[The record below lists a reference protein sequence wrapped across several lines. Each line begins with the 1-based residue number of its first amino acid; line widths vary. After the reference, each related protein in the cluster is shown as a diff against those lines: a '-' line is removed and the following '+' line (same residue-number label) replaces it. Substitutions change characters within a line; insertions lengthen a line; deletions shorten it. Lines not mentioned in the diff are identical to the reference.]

1 MHGTLGPFAMRH
13 RPRLPFRAV
22 NRRDS
27 EHHDPS
33 LQRHHLLPSQLLSI
47 GCFVRLFD
55 AVGVEAIG
63 FDDFRRNGLLLPARE
78 DAAERLALPLHRGP
92 HRDYNAMVIEK
103 VGQIEAAWADARSCN
118 DATAREVA
126 LGELTALQD
135 ALRLQLL
142 DERRPHRLN
151 HNDPLH
157 REVDFSSLDAL
168 AEDLWGAT

>member
-1 MHGTLGPFAMRH
+1 MRR

-27 EHHDPS
+27 AHHDPS

-47 GCFVRLFD
+47 RCFARLFD

-63 FDDFRRNGLLLPARE
+63 FDDFRRNGLLLPSRE

-103 VGQIEAAWADARSCN
+103 VGQIEEAWA
-118 DATAREVA
+118 ATRQEDTAAACAAA
-126 LGELTALQD
+126 LRQLEALQG

-151 HNDPLH
+151 RRDPAQ
-157 REVDFSSLDAL
+157 REMDFSSLDAL
-168 AEDLWGAT
+168 AEELWDAT